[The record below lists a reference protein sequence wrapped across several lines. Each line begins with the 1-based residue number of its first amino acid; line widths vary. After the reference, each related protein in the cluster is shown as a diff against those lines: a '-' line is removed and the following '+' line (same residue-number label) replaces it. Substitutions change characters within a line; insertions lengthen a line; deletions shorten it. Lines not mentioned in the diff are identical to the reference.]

1 MKRIYKTLSVIVVL
15 LLVCLCLTSCSDD
28 FEMVKSISIVTGGET
43 KTFRTTT
50 TPVVE
55 LSDAIYYDPAEGKAL
70 FDAAPEN
77 RKLYNVVDEGKPLTI
92 DDINKMSKI
101 SFADAVKSAKGSTH
115 YETVEPALKGYYY
128 EMSRYAPNGYTY
140 YTRMSY
146 IKTYFNF
153 VYVKIKNDTTIVIKS
168 GNNETTYQVTSYKI
182 EKL

>member
-1 MKRIYKTLSVIVVL
+1 MKKIFKTLSVIFVL
-15 LLVCLCLTSCSDD
+15 LFVCLCLTSCSDD
-28 FEMVKSISIVTGGET
+28 FEMVKSITIVTGGET
-43 KTFRTTT
+43 KTFKTTT

-55 LSDAIYYDPAEGKAL
+55 LSDAIYYDPVEGKAV

-101 SFADAVKSAKGSTH
+101 SFADAIKSAKGSTH

-182 EKL
+182 EKS